1 MKIKQIKYIA
11 TKHFPSFSF
20 SIHFP
25 KFRFSEQI
33 VINKE
38 PNNNENLLTDLYLKE
53 KSQQYF
59 DSIEKHR
66 KTRIPFLDH
75 STYKNMLEA
84 TKPFSL
90 DYLKRKKEFLDSFY
104 ILEKYVTLN
113 LEILSNSD
121 FIEYIEEFAKVKYFR
136 FDFWFDV
143 EGHIIKNLTKFNN
156 DELSKLIYNLAYAE
170 VCSNYLWKLLAERVL
185 DIQPKNFT
193 ESQFILVYNAFKI
206 VKIENKLFWAFL
218 NRTLIEVY
226 PHLKEENEQ

>member
-1 MKIKQIKYIA
+1 MKFKQIKNFA
-11 TKHFPSFSF
+11 TKQFPSFGLTSNLQ
-20 SIHFP
+20 
-25 KFRFSEQI
+25 KFRFSDKV

-38 PNNNENLLTDLYLKE
+38 INYNENLLTDLYLKE

-90 DYLKRKKEFLDSFY
+90 DYLKRKNEFLDSFY

-113 LEILSNSD
+113 MEILSTSD
-121 FIEYIEEFAKVKYFR
+121 FIEYIEEFSKVKYFK
-136 FDFWFDV
+136 FDFWFYV
-143 EGHIIKNLTKFNN
+143 EKHIIKNLNKFNN
-156 DELSKLIYNLAYAE
+156 DELSKLIYNLAFAE

-193 ESQFILVYNAFKI
+193 ENEFILVYNAFKI
-206 VKIENKLFWAFL
+206 VKIENKLLWAFL

-226 PHLKEENEQ
+226 PHLKEEN